1 MRKVTYGG
9 ACSADGFITGPDEAI
24 DWLRMSKDVEAIIKQ
39 SWRGVDTMLMGR
51 KTFEFGQ
58 KFQAQGSRG
67 ESEQETGGGPAT
79 PGITSYVFS
88 RTLDDVE
95 LRSRLSPGQ
104 SAPVLV
110 RDDAAGFVRALKAKP
125 GGDIIVMGGGEL
137 GTALIEAGLVDEIGF
152 SIHPLLLGGGT
163 PAFQPMGRRV
173 ELELIEARAIAEG
186 CVFVRWSVVN

>member
-9 ACSADGFITGPDEAI
+9 ACSADGFITGADEAI

-39 SWRGVDTMLMGR
+39 SWKGVDTMLMGR
-51 KTFEFGQ
+51 KTWEFGQ
-58 KFQAQGSRG
+58 KM
-67 ESEQETGGGPAT
+67 GGGPAT

-88 RTLDDVE
+88 RTLESVPEGVE
-95 LRSRLSPGQ
+95 LI
-104 SAPVLV
+104 

-186 CVFVRWSVVN
+186 CVLVRWRCLNTG